1 MVLLLKKLFIYLKGY
16 LRECILGPL
25 FKLLEASFELIVP
38 LIVASMIDRG
48 ILMDDKGWI
57 IKMSLALAA
66 LALIG
71 LALAV
76 VAQYF
81 SARAAIGVSTK
92 LRHAL
97 MEHIQT
103 LGFAEIDKLGTSTLI
118 TRMTSDV
125 NQVQSGVN
133 MGLRL
138 LLRSPFVVFGAMV
151 MAFTIDVSCALIF
164 LAVAVGMVGDVFLAL
179 RQVSRGLT
187 GALAVAL
194 PVIPVWGGVLTILS
208 TQRKAPLR
216 PFVLTCVL
224 FMLVCTTATLLTWG

>member
-81 SARAAIGVSTK
+81 SARAA
-92 LRHAL
+92 
-97 MEHIQT
+97 M
-103 LGFAEIDKLGTSTLI
+103 
-118 TRMTSDV
+118 
-125 NQVQSGVN
+125 
-133 MGLRL
+133 
-138 LLRSPFVVFGAMV
+138 
-151 MAFTIDVSCALIF
+151 SCLE
-164 LAVAVGMVGDVFLAL
+164 
-179 RQVSRGLT
+179 
-187 GALAVAL
+187 
-194 PVIPVWGGVLTILS
+194 
-208 TQRKAPLR
+208 
-216 PFVLTCVL
+216 
-224 FMLVCTTATLLTWG
+224 